1 MTIICLKKSC
11 TFCSILA
18 YIVRIQFLS
27 LEKRLISMHSFSALE
42 INFESYTTLSV
53 ACVWFNNYLLF
64 NITAKKNLSYMYC
77 TFRPIWQRNGFFFT
91 CECKYIATCLYLGNR
106 GNLLALWCIYSLYL
120 SPLSIRDTIYVLTI
134 SLPIWDTIDVLQNA
148 VFPYH
153 CRTHFVS
160 LQDKQNVQFF
170 KYTTV
175 ERMNIYQANEYRIIF
190 IHFCHANLRVW
201 GENTY
206 KEW

>member
-1 MTIICLKKSC
+1 M
-11 TFCSILA
+11 
-18 YIVRIQFLS
+18 
-27 LEKRLISMHSFSALE
+27 
-42 INFESYTTLSV
+42 
-53 ACVWFNNYLLF
+53 
-64 NITAKKNLSYMYC
+64 
-77 TFRPIWQRNGFFFT
+77 GFFSH
-91 CECKYIATCLYLGNR
+91 ASVCLYLGNR

-160 LQDKQNVQFF
+160 LQHKQNVQFF

-190 IHFCHANLRVW
+190 IHFCHANLKVW
-201 GENTY
+201 GENIY

>member
-1 MTIICLKKSC
+1 MNLIQPFLLRVFGLTIIYYL
-11 TFCSILA
+11 ILLRRKI
-18 YIVRIQFLS
+18 YHICIVHLGLFD
-27 LEKRLISMHSFSALE
+27 SAM
-42 INFESYTTLSV
+42 V
-53 ACVWFNNYLLF
+53 
-64 NITAKKNLSYMYC
+64 
-77 TFRPIWQRNGFFFT
+77 FFT
-91 CECKYIATCLYLGNR
+91 RECKYNATCLYLGNR

>member
-1 MTIICLKKSC
+1 MNLIQPFLLRVFGLTIIYYL
-11 TFCSILA
+11 ILLRRKI
-18 YIVRIQFLS
+18 YHICIVHLGLFDSAMVFFL
-27 LEKRLISMHSFSALE
+27 HA
-42 INFESYTTLSV
+42 SV
-53 ACVWFNNYLLF
+53 N
-64 NITAKKNLSYMYC
+64 TS
-77 TFRPIWQRNGFFFT
+77 QRV
-91 CECKYIATCLYLGNR
+91 YHLGNR

-160 LQDKQNVQFF
+160 LQHKQNVQFF

-206 KEW
+206 TEW

>member
-1 MTIICLKKSC
+1 
-11 TFCSILA
+11 
-18 YIVRIQFLS
+18 
-27 LEKRLISMHSFSALE
+27 MHSFSALE

-91 CECKYIATCLYLGNR
+91 RECKYIATCLYLGNR

-160 LQDKQNVQFF
+160 LQHK
-170 KYTTV
+170 
-175 ERMNIYQANEYRIIF
+175 
-190 IHFCHANLRVW
+190 
-201 GENTY
+201 
-206 KEW
+206 

>member
-1 MTIICLKKSC
+1 MIIYVLN
-11 TFCSILA
+11 I
-18 YIVRIQFLS
+18 
-27 LEKRLISMHSFSALE
+27 
-42 INFESYTTLSV
+42 
-53 ACVWFNNYLLF
+53 YL
-64 NITAKKNLSYMYC
+64 TAHMV
-77 TFRPIWQRNGFFFT
+77 FFFT
-91 CECKYIATCLYLGNR
+91 RECKYIATCLYLGNR

-120 SPLSIRDTIYVLTI
+120 SSLSIRDTIYVLTI

-160 LQDKQNVQFF
+160 LQHKQNVQFF

-190 IHFCHANLRVW
+190 IHFCHANLKVW
-201 GENTY
+201 GENIY

>member
-1 MTIICLKKSC
+1 
-11 TFCSILA
+11 
-18 YIVRIQFLS
+18 
-27 LEKRLISMHSFSALE
+27 
-42 INFESYTTLSV
+42 
-53 ACVWFNNYLLF
+53 
-64 NITAKKNLSYMYC
+64 MYC
-77 TFRPIWQRNGFFFT
+77 TFRPIWQRNGFFLHASVNT
-91 CECKYIATCLYLGNR
+91 SQRVYHLGNR

-160 LQDKQNVQFF
+160 LQHKQNVQFF

-206 KEW
+206 TEW

>member
-42 INFESYTTLSV
+42 INFKSYTTLSV

-77 TFRPIWQRNGFFFT
+77 IFRPIWQRNGFFFLHASVNTSQRVYISAIVETYLLCGVSIPFIFRRFPFATPFMCSRFLFLFGTPLMCSRTPFFLITVVLILFLCSINKT
-91 CECKYIATCLYLGNR
+91 CS
-106 GNLLALWCIYSLYL
+106 SLNTRQ
-120 SPLSIRDTIYVLTI
+120 SSG
-134 SLPIWDTIDVLQNA
+134 W
-148 VFPYH
+148 
-153 CRTHFVS
+153 
-160 LQDKQNVQFF
+160 
-170 KYTTV
+170 
-175 ERMNIYQANEYRIIF
+175 IF
-190 IHFCHANLRVW
+190 IRRTSTELFLYIFVMQ
-201 GENTY
+201 T
-206 KEW
+206 

>member
-1 MTIICLKKSC
+1 MT
-11 TFCSILA
+11 A
-18 YIVRIQFLS
+18 QWV
-27 LEKRLISMHSFSALE
+27 
-42 INFESYTTLSV
+42 
-53 ACVWFNNYLLF
+53 
-64 NITAKKNLSYMYC
+64 
-77 TFRPIWQRNGFFFT
+77 FFFT
-91 CECKYIATCLYLGNR
+91 RECKYIATCLYLGNR

-160 LQDKQNVQFF
+160 LQHKQNVQFF

>member
-18 YIVRIQFLS
+18 YIVRIQYS
-27 LEKRLISMHSFSALE
+27 KAWKKINIHSFSALE

-53 ACVWFNNYLLF
+53 TCVCFNNYLIF
-64 NITAKKNLSYMYC
+64 NITAKKNWSYMYW
-77 TFRPIWQRNGFFFT
+77 TFIWQRTWFFFT
-91 CECKYIATCLYLGNR
+91 RECKYIATCLSSRQSWKLTCFVVYLFPLSFVAFHSRHHLCAHDFSSYLGHH
-106 GNLLALWCIYSLYL
+106 WCAPERRFSLSL
-120 SPLSIRDTIYVLTI
+120 S
-134 SLPIWDTIDVLQNA
+134 
-148 VFPYH
+148 
-153 CRTHFVS
+153 S
-160 LQDKQNVQFF
+160 LQHKQNVQFF

-206 KEW
+206 TEW

>member
-1 MTIICLKKSC
+1 MNLIQPFLLRVFGLTINYYLILLRRKIYHIC
-11 TFCSILA
+11 
-18 YIVRIQFLS
+18 IVHLGLFD
-27 LEKRLISMHSFSALE
+27 SA
-42 INFESYTTLSV
+42 
-53 ACVWFNNYLLF
+53 
-64 NITAKKNLSYMYC
+64 M
-77 TFRPIWQRNGFFFT
+77 GFFLHASVNT
-91 CECKYIATCLYLGNR
+91 SQRVYHLGNR

-160 LQDKQNVQFF
+160 LQHKQNVQFF

>member
-64 NITAKKNLSYMYC
+64 NITAKKNWSYMYC

-91 CECKYIATCLYLGNR
+91 RECKYIATCLSSRQSWKLTCFVVYLFPLSFVAFHSRHHLCAHDFSSYLGHH
-106 GNLLALWCIYSLYL
+106 WCAPERRFSLSLSYS
-120 SPLSIRDTIYVLTI
+120 
-134 SLPIWDTIDVLQNA
+134 
-148 VFPYH
+148 F
-153 CRTHFVS
+153 C
-160 LQDKQNVQFF
+160 FF
-170 KYTTV
+170 
-175 ERMNIYQANEYRIIF
+175 A
-190 IHFCHANLRVW
+190 A
-201 GENTY
+201 
-206 KEW
+206 

>member
-1 MTIICLKKSC
+1 
-11 TFCSILA
+11 
-18 YIVRIQFLS
+18 
-27 LEKRLISMHSFSALE
+27 MHSFSALE

-77 TFRPIWQRNGFFFT
+77 KFRPIWQRNGFFFT
-91 CECKYIATCLYLGNR
+91 RECKYIATCLYLGNR

-160 LQDKQNVQFF
+160 LQHKQNVQFF

>member
-1 MTIICLKKSC
+1 MNLIQPFLLRVFGLTIIYYL
-11 TFCSILA
+11 ILLRRKI
-18 YIVRIQFLS
+18 YHICIVHLGLFD
-27 LEKRLISMHSFSALE
+27 SAM
-42 INFESYTTLSV
+42 V
-53 ACVWFNNYLLF
+53 
-64 NITAKKNLSYMYC
+64 
-77 TFRPIWQRNGFFFT
+77 FFFT
-91 CECKYIATCLYLGNR
+91 RECKYIATCLYLGNR

-160 LQDKQNVQFF
+160 LQHKQNVQFF

-175 ERMNIYQANEYRIIF
+175 ERMNIYQANEYSIIF

>member
-18 YIVRIQFLS
+18 YKVRIQYS
-27 LEKRLISMHSFSALE
+27 KAWKKINIHSFSALE

-53 ACVWFNNYLLF
+53 TCVWFYNYLIF
-64 NITAKKNLSYMYC
+64 NITAKKNWSYMYW
-77 TFRPIWQRNGFFFT
+77 TFIWQRTWFFFT
-91 CECKYIATCLYLGNR
+91 RECKYIATCLYLGNR

-120 SPLSIRDTIYVLTI
+120 SSLSIRDTIYVLTI

-160 LQDKQNVQFF
+160 LQHKQNVQFF

-190 IHFCHANLRVW
+190 IHFCHANLKVW
-201 GENTY
+201 GENIY

>member
-1 MTIICLKKSC
+1 MTIICLKKKLY
-11 TFCSILA
+11 ILFQ
-18 YIVRIQFLS
+18 VRIQFLS
-27 LEKRLISMHSFSALE
+27 LEKKLISMHSFSALE
-42 INFESYTTLSV
+42 INFETYTTLSV
-53 ACVWFNNYLLF
+53 ACVWLNNYLLF

-77 TFRPIWQRNGFFFT
+77 TFRPIWQRNGFFFLHASVNT
-91 CECKYIATCLYLGNR
+91 YLGNR

-120 SPLSIRDTIYVLTI
+120 SSLSIRDTIYVLTI

>member
-1 MTIICLKKSC
+1 MKKDK
-11 TFCSILA
+11 
-18 YIVRIQFLS
+18 YPN
-27 LEKRLISMHSFSALE
+27 SFSALE

-53 ACVWFNNYLLF
+53 TCVWFNNYLIF
-64 NITAKKNLSYMYC
+64 NITAKKNWSYMYWSYMYW
-77 TFRPIWQRNGFFFT
+77 TFIWQRTWFFFT
-91 CECKYIATCLYLGNR
+91 RECKYIATCLYLGNR
-106 GNLLALWCIYSLYL
+106 ENLLALWCIYSLYL
-120 SPLSIRDTIYVLTI
+120 SSLSIRDTIYVLNI

-160 LQDKQNVQFF
+160 LQHKQNVQFF

-190 IHFCHANLRVW
+190 IHFCHANLKVW
-201 GENTY
+201 GENIY

>member
-1 MTIICLKKSC
+1 MNLIQPFLLRVFGLTIIYYL
-11 TFCSILA
+11 ILLRRKI
-18 YIVRIQFLS
+18 YHICIVHLGLFD
-27 LEKRLISMHSFSALE
+27 SA
-42 INFESYTTLSV
+42 
-53 ACVWFNNYLLF
+53 
-64 NITAKKNLSYMYC
+64 M
-77 TFRPIWQRNGFFFT
+77 GFFLH
-91 CECKYIATCLYLGNR
+91 ASLGNR

-160 LQDKQNVQFF
+160 LQHKQNVQFF

-175 ERMNIYQANEYRIIF
+175 ERMNIYQANENYFYTFLSCKLKSMGRKY
-190 IHFCHANLRVW
+190 L
-201 GENTY
+201 
-206 KEW
+206 

>member
-1 MTIICLKKSC
+1 MFGLTINYYLILLRRKIYHIC
-11 TFCSILA
+11 
-18 YIVRIQFLS
+18 IVHLGLFD
-27 LEKRLISMHSFSALE
+27 SA
-42 INFESYTTLSV
+42 
-53 ACVWFNNYLLF
+53 
-64 NITAKKNLSYMYC
+64 M
-77 TFRPIWQRNGFFFT
+77 GFFLHASVNT
-91 CECKYIATCLYLGNR
+91 YLGNR
-106 GNLLALWCIYSLYL
+106 GNLLALWWIYSLYL

>member
-1 MTIICLKKSC
+1 MNLIQPFLLRVFGLTINYYLILLRRKIYHIC
-11 TFCSILA
+11 
-18 YIVRIQFLS
+18 IVHLGLFDSAMVFFL
-27 LEKRLISMHSFSALE
+27 HA
-42 INFESYTTLSV
+42 SV
-53 ACVWFNNYLLF
+53 N
-64 NITAKKNLSYMYC
+64 TS
-77 TFRPIWQRNGFFFT
+77 QRV
-91 CECKYIATCLYLGNR
+91 YHLGNR

-160 LQDKQNVQFF
+160 LQHKQNVQFF

-206 KEW
+206 TEW